1 MASFESQIIS
11 LTGISSNATNQGYMT
26 DWLTNA
32 ARDVINS
39 LPPQALINM
48 GSITELDDSPTTLVN
63 VDRYIILGVSRV
75 YNKKATTSQIGRLR
89 ACRQISWS
97 DIGIA
102 ESDSGYVQSYSVED
116 PVYYIYNNTLYVE
129 PVSDATYSAIVH
141 HVEFPG
147 VADEDT
153 SIADFPK
160 GLEQAVIYRAA
171 ADAARFLFQDEQD
184 EDVYVPLIKD
194 LTNQFANSL
203 KIYLSQFQ
211 AAAPV
216 QQEEVA
222 SGGSLQKMLK
232 KLGGG

>member
-1 MASFESQIIS
+1 MSTIESQIIS

-26 DWLTNA
+26 SWLTNA

-48 GSITELDDSPTTLVN
+48 GSRSVLNNSPTALVN

-75 YNKKATTSQIGRLR
+75 YDIKSTTSQIGRFR

-97 DIGIA
+97 DIGIT
-102 ESDSGYVQSYSVED
+102 EPDTGYLQSYSVED

-129 PVSDATYSAIVH
+129 PAPDASYIAHVH
-141 HVEFPG
+141 HVAFPA
-147 VADEDT
+147 VNDEDEE
-153 SIADFPK
+153 IADFPK
-160 GLEQAVIYRAA
+160 GLEQAVTYRAA

-203 KIYLSQFQ
+203 KIYLTQFQ
-211 AAAPV
+211 ATATV
-216 QQEEVA
+216 QQEEV
-222 SGGSLQKMLK
+222 SGGASIQKMLK

>member
-26 DWLTNA
+26 SWLTNA

-48 GSITELDDSPTTLVN
+48 GSITEFGANLTALAN

-75 YNKKATTSQIGRLR
+75 YNKKSTTSQIGRFR

-116 PVYYIYNNTLYVE
+116 PVFYIYNNTLYVE
-129 PVSDATYSAIVH
+129 PVSDSDYSAIVH
-141 HVEFPG
+141 HVAFPD
-147 VADEDT
+147 VADEAEN
-153 SIADFPK
+153 IADFPK
-160 GLEQAVIYRAA
+160 GLEQAVTYRAA

-211 AAAPV
+211 ATAPV
-216 QQEEVA
+216 QQEEVS
-222 SGGSLQKMLK
+222 SGASLQKMMKSLR
-232 KLGGG
+232 GG